1 MHLEAWGGAG
11 VLNLHYIHSI
21 ALAPLHKCGTGG
33 LLTSNLGRTSNNFM
47 KRAVKKHCRPSALPS
62 PQQGHGHHSEP
73 PWSGWQR
80 RSQILPPVQGRP
92 RSIIPRELI
101 RFYSSNVKLE
111 AEERAAGLGTH
122 DQSIYIQVGK
132 YFGFLLPEI
141 MMLHIFLQVKY
152 SEIEFVFK

>member
-92 RSIIPRELI
+92 RSIFPRELI

-111 AEERAAGLGTH
+111 AEERAAGLGPLSPCAAAAEACAL
-122 DQSIYIQVGK
+122 DPV
-132 YFGFLLPEI
+132 
-141 MMLHIFLQVKY
+141 V
-152 SEIEFVFK
+152 